1 MSSTN
6 HTSLVCLVLL
16 FFSATLLSNA
26 VSRFLPETSSYESHE
41 QWMARYGRVYKDIYE
56 KEQRSK
62 IFQENVQYIQ
72 SFNNAMNK
80 GYKLAVNEFADLT
93 NEEYENVTAV
103 PSSMDWRTKGAVTP
117 IKDQGQCGC
126 CWAFSAVAAME
137 GITQLKTGKL
147 ISLSEQE
154 LVDCDTS
161 GIDQGCE
168 GGLMDNAFDFI
179 WQCFEQAVAS
189 QPVSVAV
196 DASGSGFQ
204 FYSSGVF
211 TGECGT
217 ELDHGVTAVGYGTS
231 DDGTKYWL
239 VKNSWGTSWGQ
250 EGYIMMERDVD
261 ATEGICGI
269 AMQASY
275 PTAKFEEDQHF
286 LFDGV
291 KITLMPNKPKEL
303 VNKPTGKEVAKDS
316 EIPKAMIPLLKEF
329 SDVFPDELPDGLP
342 PLRDIQHHIDLE
354 PGSQLPNMPHYRM
367 NPGEHEELRRQVEEL
382 VSKGHVRESM
392 SPCVVPALLTPK
404 KEWISVMMC
413 WTVEPSTRLLSYQA
427 IFVVSHVFYVNTC
440 CIITV
445 FSIDDD
451 LVVNFEERNFVY
463 PGEEWRMMLYGP
475 SIEERAIL
483 FLDPRSCEEK
493 AFYSKGHT
501 LGSDES
507 VSGQDQPVWKLGTEE
522 IAGLLPETSSYE
534 SHDQW
539 MARYGRVYK
548 DIYEKEQRSIIFQEN
563 VDYIQYENVTAVP
576 SSMDW
581 RTKGA
586 VTPIKDQGQCGCCW
600 AFSAVAAMEGI
611 TQLKTGKLISLSEQE
626 LVDCD
631 TSGVDQGCE
640 GGLMDNAFDFIVS
653 NKGLTTESNY
663 PYKGVD
669 GTATDTEKSNSAA
682 TITGHEDVPANSE
695 SALLKAVASQPVS
708 VAIDASGSDF
718 QFYSSG
724 VFTGECGTELDHGVT
739 AVCKFPL

>member
-1 MSSTN
+1 MRVMNQLLRPFIGKFVVVYIDDILIYSAF
-6 HTSLVCLVLL
+6 LVEHV
-16 FFSATLLSNA
+16 TH
-26 VSRFLPETSSYESHE
+26 VSR
-41 QWMARYGRVYKDIYE
+41 
-56 KEQRSK
+56 
-62 IFQENVQYIQ
+62 
-72 SFNNAMNK
+72 
-80 GYKLAVNEFADLT
+80 
-93 NEEYENVTAV
+93 
-103 PSSMDWRTKGAVTP
+103 
-117 IKDQGQCGC
+117 
-126 CWAFSAVAAME
+126 
-137 GITQLKTGKL
+137 
-147 ISLSEQE
+147 
-154 LVDCDTS
+154 
-161 GIDQGCE
+161 
-168 GGLMDNAFDFI
+168 
-179 WQCFEQAVAS
+179 
-189 QPVSVAV
+189 
-196 DASGSGFQ
+196 
-204 FYSSGVF
+204 
-211 TGECGT
+211 
-217 ELDHGVTAVGYGTS
+217 
-231 DDGTKYWL
+231 
-239 VKNSWGTSWGQ
+239 
-250 EGYIMMERDVD
+250 
-261 ATEGICGI
+261 
-269 AMQASY
+269 
-275 PTAKFEEDQHF
+275 
-286 LFDGV
+286 
-291 KITLMPNKPKEL
+291 
-303 VNKPTGKEVAKDS
+303 
-316 EIPKAMIPLLKEF
+316 
-329 SDVFPDELPDGLP
+329 
-342 PLRDIQHHIDLE
+342 
-354 PGSQLPNMPHYRM
+354 
-367 NPGEHEELRRQVEEL
+367 
-382 VSKGHVRESM
+382 
-392 SPCVVPALLTPK
+392 
-404 KEWISVMMC
+404 
-413 WTVEPSTRLLSYQA
+413 SYQA

-522 IAGLLPETSSYE
+522 IAGSLPETSSYE
-534 SHDQW
+534 SHEQW

-548 DIYEKEQRSIIFQEN
+548 DIYEKEQRSKIFQEN
-563 VDYIQYENVTAVP
+563 VQYIQSFNNAMNKGYKLAVNEFADLTNEEFRTTRNRFLAHECSPSTSAFRYENVTAVP

-631 TSGVDQGCE
+631 TSGIDQGCE

-669 GTATDTEKSNSAA
+669 GTCNSNEKSNNAA

-739 AVCKFPL
+739 AVGYGTSDDGTKYWLVKNSWGTSWGQEGYIMMERDVDAKEGICGIAMQASYPTA